1 MLPRSLAER
10 VGETVGREEE
20 RGILACQQGPLLRK
34 LPEGESW
41 GQGPLA
47 CEQGPL
53 LPGFSLGGG
62 WGEGAVRD
70 LARRLEL
77 GRVLLLSIMFFS

>member
-1 MLPRSLAER
+1 MPTRSL
-10 VGETVGREEE
+10 TEEV
-20 RGILACQQGPLLRK
+20 AW
-34 LPEGESW
+34 GESW

-53 LPGFSLGGG
+53 LPVFWGGG

>member
-1 MLPRSLAER
+1 MPARSL
-10 VGETVGREEE
+10 TEEV
-20 RGILACQQGPLLRK
+20 AW
-34 LPEGESW
+34 GESW
-41 GQGPLA
+41 GEGPLA

-53 LPGFSLGGG
+53 LPGFWGGVG
-62 WGEGAVRD
+62 VGGEGAVRH

>member
-1 MLPRSLAER
+1 MPTRSL
-10 VGETVGREEE
+10 TEEV
-20 RGILACQQGPLLRK
+20 AW
-34 LPEGESW
+34 GESW
-41 GQGPLA
+41 GEGPLA

-53 LPGFSLGGG
+53 LPGFSLGGRG
-62 WGEGAVRD
+62 WWEGAVRD

>member
-1 MLPRSLAER
+1 MPARSLTDEVA
-10 VGETVGREEE
+10 G
-20 RGILACQQGPLLRK
+20 
-34 LPEGESW
+34 GESW
-41 GQGPLA
+41 EEGPLA

-53 LPGFSLGGG
+53 LPSFLGGVG
-62 WGEGAVRD
+62 GEGAVGD